1 MNLTYEQ
8 ARDFLAEAGKKGSI
22 LGLSTMEQLM
32 ETLHFSYELP
42 VIHLAGTNG
51 KGSVGAY
58 LQSILLEA
66 GYRVGR
72 YTSPAVFEELE
83 VFRING
89 RNITREDYAR
99 MMSQVKNACDILV
112 SKGGPSPTAFEIET
126 ALAFLYFAEE
136 KVDVVLLETGM
147 GGATDATN
155 VIPNPL
161 ACVITTISRDHMQFL
176 GESIEEIAQVKAG
189 IIKPGCRVFSA
200 WQQERVEAVL
210 RAVARKQRASIS
222 FVDKEALCRISQRP
236 GQLRFSYKDHT
247 YETSMAGSYQMDNAA
262 LAMDVAEWFLT
273 EHGLKNEQVHELLQK
288 AVAATTW
295 PGRFEVVR
303 ENPLWILDGAHNE
316 DAAVRLFDTLQNCFT
331 NTRIT
336 LIIGVL
342 ADKEHGRMLEIL
354 APLAEE
360 ILTVTPDNPR
370 ALDGESLKKEAMEYH
385 RNVIFCESLE
395 EAIEKCRLKETVVAC
410 GSLSYLG
417 DLKRKLEQAWIEKR

>member
-1 MNLTYEQ
+1 M
-8 ARDFLAEAGKKGSI
+8 
-22 LGLSTMEQLM
+22 
-32 ETLHFSYELP
+32 
-42 VIHLAGTNG
+42 
-51 KGSVGAY
+51 
-58 LQSILLEA
+58 
-66 GYRVGR
+66 
-72 YTSPAVFEELE
+72 
-83 VFRING
+83 
-89 RNITREDYAR
+89 
-99 MMSQVKNACDILV
+99 
-112 SKGGPSPTAFEIET
+112 
-126 ALAFLYFAEE
+126 
-136 KVDVVLLETGM
+136 
-147 GGATDATN
+147 
-155 VIPNPL
+155 
-161 ACVITTISRDHMQFL
+161 
-176 GESIEEIAQVKAG
+176 
-189 IIKPGCRVFSA
+189 
-200 WQQERVEAVL
+200 
-210 RAVARKQRASIS
+210 
-222 FVDKEALCRISQRP
+222 DKEALCRISQRP

-262 LAMDVAEWFLT
+262 LAMDVAEWFLS
-273 EHGLKNEQVHELLQK
+273 EHGLKHEQVHELLQK
-288 AVAATTW
+288 AVAATIW

-385 RNVIFCESLE
+385 RNVICCESLE